1 MTKMGRPLEIPNRVT
16 LYCYLRTPEQRRIA
30 RTARRAK
37 LSISAW
43 LRARA
48 LAALEE
54 EHHAR

>member
-16 LYCYLRTPEQRRIA
+16 LYCYLSAPEQRRIA
-30 RTARRAK
+30 RAARRAK

-54 EHHAR
+54 EHNAR